1 MFSKDVYGR
10 KVVISK
16 QNSLYLK
23 KSNLIMA
30 KTCKVLILTISLECL
45 IHRAEPQHVCPGLII
60 NSNCDD
66 SLRSTWNSKYIGQS
80 IKEWIKSV
88 EISFSPKNPNKVH
101 SKERYKV
108 VRNPETGTLLHL
120 SVTNCSS
127 KRNIGPMW
135 QIAGENLRLGQNE
148 FNDGYFYM
156 TSREFSKNNNLH
168 LVKFYS
174 CIKAFLHKT
183 IFFFF

>member
-1 MFSKDVYGR
+1 MCSKDVYVR
-10 KVVISK
+10 KSLASK
-16 QNSLYLK
+16 QSCRYLK
-23 KSNLIMA
+23 KLNLMMA
-30 KTCKVLILTISLECL
+30 ETTKILILIIYLECL

-66 SLRSTWNSKYIGQS
+66 SLRSTWNSKYIGQN

-127 KRNIGPMW
+127 KQNIGPMW
-135 QIAGENLRLGQNE
+135 QIAGENLRLGHNQ

-156 TSREFSKNNNLH
+156 TSRELSNNNNLH
-168 LVKFYS
+168 FCFFY
-174 CIKAFLHKT
+174 
-183 IFFFF
+183 

>member
-10 KVVISK
+10 KVVTSK

-30 KTCKVLILTISLECL
+30 KTCKILILTISLECL

-168 LVKFYS
+168 LVKFY
-174 CIKAFLHKT
+174 FLYQS
-183 IFFFF
+183 FSS

>member
-1 MFSKDVYGR
+1 MVSRDVYGR
-10 KVVISK
+10 KVDTSK
-16 QNSLYLK
+16 QKSLYLR

-30 KTCKVLILTISLECL
+30 ITCKILIISISLECL
-45 IHRAEPQHVCPGLII
+45 IHRAEPKHVCPGLII

-66 SLRSTWNSKYIGQS
+66 NLRSTWNSKYIGQN

-120 SVTNCSS
+120 SVTNCST
-127 KRNIGPMW
+127 KQNIGPMW

-156 TSREFSKNNNLH
+156 TSRKFSNNNNLH
-168 LVKFYS
+168 LVKYYF
-174 CIKAFLHKT
+174 FLS
-183 IFFFF
+183 